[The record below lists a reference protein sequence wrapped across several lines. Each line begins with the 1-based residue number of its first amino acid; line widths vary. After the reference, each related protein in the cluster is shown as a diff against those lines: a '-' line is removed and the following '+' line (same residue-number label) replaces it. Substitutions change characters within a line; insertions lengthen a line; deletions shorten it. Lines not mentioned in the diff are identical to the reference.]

1 MLWFAKDLPNLIS
14 LAGLGSAM
22 VGIYYA
28 ILGVFPAAMIGLI
41 WAVVFDWLDG
51 RVART
56 MKGRTEEQ
64 SAYGAQLDSLI
75 DVISFGVAPMVLL
88 LAVGG
93 FQLRFLLGGFIVLAA
108 AVIRLAYFNTFG
120 MVDGSTYRG
129 LALDNNVIILVALF
143 AFQPL
148 FDSSVFLIVLFI
160 VLMLLATLNVAPIR
174 TPKFG
179 GNWYYVILTYAIA
192 MSALYAWQLVYLTF

>member
-1 MLWFAKDLPNLIS
+1 
-14 LAGLGSAM
+14 
-22 VGIYYA
+22 
-28 ILGVFPAAMIGLI
+28 
-41 WAVVFDWLDG
+41 
-51 RVART
+51 
-56 MKGRTEEQ
+56 
-64 SAYGAQLDSLI
+64 
-75 DVISFGVAPMVLL
+75 MVLL

-148 FDSSVFLIVLFI
+148 LDSSVFLIVLFL
-160 VLMLLATLNVAPIR
+160 VLMLLISLPFS
-174 TPKFG
+174 K
-179 GNWYYVILTYAIA
+179 
-192 MSALYAWQLVYLTF
+192 

>member
-1 MLWFAKDLPNLIS
+1 MLWFAKDPPNLIS
-14 LAGLGSAM
+14 LVGLGSAL

-75 DVISFGVAPMVLL
+75 DVISFGVAPAVLL
-88 LAVGG
+88 LSVGG
-93 FQLRFLLGGFIVLAA
+93 FGFGYLFGGFVILAA

-120 MVDGSTYRG
+120 MVDSSTYRG

-148 FDSSVFLIVLFI
+148 LDPSVFLIVLFI
-160 VLMLLATLNVAPIR
+160 LLMLLATLNVAPIR

-179 GNWYYVILTYAIA
+179 GNWYYAILAYAIA
-192 MSALYAWQLVYLTF
+192 MSALYVWQLLSLTL